1 MCRKATAQPSYVAQ
15 RSCGRCGGWVHGRM
29 DLYLHYIY
37 IYIYVICIVEPL
49 GAYKLQLGGTYTSSL
64 WVYTFI
70 VSCDPIYTHMIYI
83 YIYTHTHTFSSF
95 QFYCCCRCTTG
106 TLHIRIREDQF
117 WQVCFPCRV
126 DKMTWALRGIPFGTR
141 SDPPF

>member
-1 MCRKATAQPSYVAQ
+1 MLPNEAAEDVVD
-15 RSCGRCGGWVHGRM
+15 GFM
-29 DLYLHYIY
+29 DAWTCTCIIY

-83 YIYTHTHTFSSF
+83 YIYTHTHSHLFNFIVVVVARPVHSTSEFVKISF
-95 QFYCCCRCTTG
+95 GKCVSHVG
-106 TLHIRIREDQF
+106 S
-117 WQVCFPCRV
+117 
-126 DKMTWALRGIPFGTR
+126 TR
-141 SDPPF
+141 